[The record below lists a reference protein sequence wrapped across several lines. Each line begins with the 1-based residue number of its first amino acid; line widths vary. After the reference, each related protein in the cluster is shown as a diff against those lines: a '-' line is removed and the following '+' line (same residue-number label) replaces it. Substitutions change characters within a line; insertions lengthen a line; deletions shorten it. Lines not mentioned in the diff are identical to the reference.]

1 MDTRN
6 NAHYEKE
13 GPSMRVHISYF
24 GHYGLEFKKRS
35 ETIQLS
41 QEAPLVDLLRKLA
54 ERYGETFKIYVF
66 DPSKPAV
73 NQNVLLTVNDTS
85 FRRLQGL
92 DTLLNNG
99 DRIAFMPLFSGGG

>member
-1 MDTRN
+1 
-6 NAHYEKE
+6 
-13 GPSMRVHISYF
+13 MRIHVSYF
-24 GHYGLEFKKRS
+24 GHYGLEFNKRS

-41 QEAPLVDLLRKLA
+41 EKAKLVDLLRWLA
-54 ERYGETFKIYVF
+54 EKYGEKFEVYVF

-73 NQNVLLTVNDTS
+73 NQNILLTVNDMS

-92 DTLLNNG
+92 DTPLNNG